1 MTWYRFS
8 QKRPPKGVLLNVFRH
23 QKLKYLHAKYYVKD
37 INVKGETQKNVN
49 VWYSQHQNNYPCHD
63 MDAWQEL
70 EFYSIENVK
79 VTYDG
84 K

>member
-1 MTWYRFS
+1 MTWYRFN

-23 QKLKYLHAKYYVKD
+23 NKSKYVHAKHLVKD
-37 INVKGETQKNVN
+37 IEIEGEVRKNVN
-49 VWYSQHQNNYPCHD
+49 VWYTQHKDNHECHHL
-63 MDAWQEL
+63 DAWQK
-70 EFYSIENVK
+70 FDYYSIENVK